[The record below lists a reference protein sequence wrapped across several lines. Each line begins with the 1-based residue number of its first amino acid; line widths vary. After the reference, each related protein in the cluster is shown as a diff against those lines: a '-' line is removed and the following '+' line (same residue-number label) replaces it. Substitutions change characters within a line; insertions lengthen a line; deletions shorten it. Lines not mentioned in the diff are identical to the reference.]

1 MSAQASP
8 RTAPARLLAGAR
20 SGGPVP
26 LTDHLRRYAPIL
38 EVVPR
43 DGAALIAMIEQSGL
57 TGRGGAGFPTGR
69 KLRAVADQG
78 RRPIVVVNGL
88 EGEPVSDKDKV
99 LLRHLPHVVIDGAI
113 AAATAVGA
121 REVVIAVARG
131 AKRERA
137 AVAGALKERARHGG
151 DGRISLRLAAV
162 PDGFV
167 SGEETAVVSAL
178 NGGAPK
184 PAFTPP
190 RPYERGVG
198 GAPTLLQNAETMA
211 HIALIARFGPAW
223 FREFGTPDEPG
234 STLVTITGAVR
245 RPGVYEVALGTSFP
259 AIVAQAG
266 GVTEAPRAFLVGGYF
281 GTWAGADDIARLSLL
296 GSDLRTVGAALGARS
311 LVVFPGSACG
321 VAESAR
327 VARYLAD
334 ESAGQC
340 GPCVNGLAAIA
351 GGLEQLA
358 RLEHG
363 DPRQDL
369 ARWVELVRGRGACQH
384 PDGAARFVASMFTVF
399 EDEVA
404 YHLRHRRCSRTSRRV
419 LPLAGRERTHA

>member
-1 MSAQASP
+1 
-8 RTAPARLLAGAR
+8 
-20 SGGPVP
+20 
-26 LTDHLRRYAPIL
+26 
-38 EVVPR
+38 
-43 DGAALIAMIEQSGL
+43 
-57 TGRGGAGFPTGR
+57 
-69 KLRAVADQG
+69 
-78 RRPIVVVNGL
+78 
-88 EGEPVSDKDKV
+88 
-99 LLRHLPHVVIDGAI
+99 
-113 AAATAVGA
+113 
-121 REVVIAVARG
+121 
-131 AKRERA
+131 
-137 AVAGALKERARHGG
+137 
-151 DGRISLRLAAV
+151 
-162 PDGFV
+162 
-167 SGEETAVVSAL
+167 
-178 NGGAPK
+178 
-184 PAFTPP
+184 
-190 RPYERGVG
+190 
-198 GAPTLLQNAETMA
+198 MA

-259 AIVAQAG
+259 AIVAEAG

-281 GTWAGADDIARLSLL
+281 GTWAGADAIARLSLL

-369 ARWVELVRGRGACQH
+369 ARWVELVRGRGACHH

-399 EDEVA
+399 EDEVEH
-404 YHLRHRRCSRTSRRV
+404 HLRHRRCSRTSRRV
-419 LPLAGRERTHA
+419 LPLAGRERTRA